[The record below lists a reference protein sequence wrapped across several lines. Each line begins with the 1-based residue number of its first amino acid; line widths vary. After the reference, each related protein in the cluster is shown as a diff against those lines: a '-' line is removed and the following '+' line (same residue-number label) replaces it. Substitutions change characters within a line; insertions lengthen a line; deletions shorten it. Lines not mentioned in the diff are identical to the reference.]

1 MVRYDV
7 TTITKGGLGGNWTHT
22 SGYKSK
28 EKAEIAA
35 TAERKRCTASIAR
48 LKKRHIRFTCK
59 VKVEKA
65 KGYRQW

>member
-1 MVRYDV
+1 MPRYDV
-7 TTITKGGLGGNWTHT
+7 IVTTKGGLGGNWTHT

-28 EKAEIAA
+28 KRADTAA
-35 TAERKRCTASIAR
+35 TVERKRCKASIAR
-48 LKKRHIRFTCK
+48 LKKRRIRFTCK